1 MDRPSNKKK
10 VVFWVRFFS
19 RNTSEEKIMGKV
31 NFEVNIMTILFISE
45 FFQNFGDLEVDS
57 GISLYRTLSKCFEMF
72 LIN

>member
-19 RNTSEEKIMGKV
+19 RNTSEEKIMDKV
-31 NFEVNIMTILFISE
+31 NFEVNIMTILFILE
-45 FFQNFGDLEVDS
+45 FFQTFGNLEVDS

>member
-19 RNTSEEKIMGKV
+19 RNTSEEKIMDKV

-45 FFQNFGDLEVDS
+45 FFQNFGNLEVDS

>member
-31 NFEVNIMTILFISE
+31 NFEVNIMTILFILE
-45 FFQNFGDLEVDS
+45 FFQTFGNLEVDS
-57 GISLYRTLSKCFEMF
+57 GINLYRTLSKCFEMF